1 MTANGDQHPDS
12 FVRVFSSSKPV
23 EIEIAIAL
31 LSEAGIESFKINK
44 SDSSYIFGDI
54 ELYVHADQLLNAQT
68 ILVQNDLL

>member
-12 FVRVFSSSKPV
+12 FERVFSSTHPV
-23 EIEIAIAL
+23 EIETAISL
-31 LSEAGIESFKINK
+31 LEDAGIPSFKINK

-54 ELYVHADQLLNAQT
+54 ELYVHADNLLAAQT